1 MAGPGGMTRDW
12 LEGTVMMDR
21 LLTCVLK
28 VLCSG
33 ERFRLLAA
41 APCSCVVCR
50 PLNTVCQLPA
60 RAALGFSGTTRPSPA
75 SPARCPL
82 QGDQLG
88 AASPPRAEA
97 VCSRACRGATCS
109 HPPVPRT
116 GGCPCRRH
124 RGPGRSSHRCW
135 GRHRHWHRWGRGSG
149 LSGRHRHHDLAVRR
163 RWSRPDR

>member
-1 MAGPGGMTRDW
+1 
-12 LEGTVMMDR
+12 MMDR

-33 ERFRLLAA
+33 ERFRLLASA
-41 APCSCVVCR
+41 SCSCVACR

-75 SPARCPL
+75 SPAQCPL

-97 VCSRACRGATCS
+97 VCSRACRGGRVLTPSC
-109 HPPVPRT
+109 PPHGRLSLQASPGAWPLLSLLLGPPPSSAALGPRL
-116 GGCPCRRH
+116 
-124 RGPGRSSHRCW
+124 W
-135 GRHRHWHRWGRGSG
+135 
-149 LSGRHRHHDLAVRR
+149 AQ
-163 RWSRPDR
+163 RPASPS